1 MLLAVKDIRFN
12 RMRFALTVVG
22 LTAILYITLAMNG
35 LYRGVYRESV
45 LVVDNIGADAWLV
58 QRGTD
63 APFNDGSSVSRLLD
77 RRAEGVPGVRQA
89 RRFLHFGFRMV
100 FGNHTIRMTIVG
112 LDFPKDK
119 GNWIPLIAGRP
130 MQTSHFE
137 MIVDQSTG
145 LSIGERLRIGRDD
158 FVVVGVSSGQ
168 RDLNGEG
175 LVFVSVAD
183 AQSILTNVPGEVVL
197 LTRATKGQVKRDNAP
212 VQAVMLTFV
221 SEATEPLIRERTAK
235 WGDIT
240 MIKAEQKHAIVM
252 GRLWPLRVSILAFV
266 VLMYLI
272 CGATIALTIFT
283 IVLEKL
289 QVISLLKLVGASN
302 FYVSLW
308 VLQYAVMMAG
318 TAFILAVGVAYL
330 SFGLFPRSVVLHPS
344 DVALSGGALMVICVL
359 ASAFSVNRALRVH
372 AREILS

>member
-1 MLLAVKDIRFN
+1 
-12 RMRFALTVVG
+12 
-22 LTAILYITLAMNG
+22 
-35 LYRGVYRESV
+35 
-45 LVVDNIGADAWLV
+45 
-58 QRGTD
+58 
-63 APFNDGSSVSRLLD
+63 
-77 RRAEGVPGVRQA
+77 
-89 RRFLHFGFRMV
+89 
-100 FGNHTIRMTIVG
+100 
-112 LDFPKDK
+112 
-119 GNWIPLIAGRP
+119 
-130 MQTSHFE
+130 
-137 MIVDQSTG
+137 
-145 LSIGERLRIGRDD
+145 
-158 FVVVGVSSGQ
+158 
-168 RDLNGEG
+168 
-175 LVFVSVAD
+175 
-183 AQSILTNVPGEVVL
+183 
-197 LTRATKGQVKRDNAP
+197 
-212 VQAVMLTFV
+212 MLTFV

-240 MIKAEQKHAIVM
+240 MISKAEQKHAIVM